1 MRLLTR
7 NPIEARLP
15 YAEIARSGAGFRF
28 HAGVTSRR
36 KDTQAQEDH
45 NVFGD
50 RLGSPSSGARPW
62 LVRAPCISAAPISAM
77 IPIRISAFRSCAISA
92 AGLVETPTDGHRCI
106 LRKLCS
112 RLIFA
117 V

>member
-7 NPIEARLP
+7 NAIEARLP
-15 YAEIARSGAGFRF
+15 YAEIARSCAGFRL

-50 RLGSPSSGARPW
+50 RLRSPVAGHDPGSSGPPVFQRRLSRRWSRSEYPLSDPARYQRPVW
-62 LVRAPCISAAPISAM
+62 W
-77 IPIRISAFRSCAISA
+77 
-92 AGLVETPTDGHRCI
+92 
-106 LRKLCS
+106 
-112 RLIFA
+112 RLQL
-117 V
+117 

>member
-7 NPIEARLP
+7 NAIEARLP
-15 YAEIARSGAGFRF
+15 YAEIARSCAGFRF

-50 RLGSPSSGARPW
+50 RLRSPVAGHDPGSSGPLYFSGAYLGDDRSEYPLSDPARYQRPVW
-62 LVRAPCISAAPISAM
+62 WRLQLTVIAAYCESSVP
-77 IPIRISAFRSCAISA
+77 
-92 AGLVETPTDGHRCI
+92 V
-106 LRKLCS
+106 
-112 RLIFA
+112 
-117 V
+117 

>member
-7 NPIEARLP
+7 NAIEARLP
-15 YAEIARSGAGFRF
+15 YAEIARSCAGFRF

-50 RLGSPSSGARPW
+50 RLRSPVAGHDPGSSGPPVFQRRLSRRW
-62 LVRAPCISAAPISAM
+62 S
-77 IPIRISAFRSCAISA
+77 IRISAFRSCAISA
-92 AGLVETPTDGHRCI
+92 AGLVETPT
-106 LRKLCS
+106 
-112 RLIFA
+112 
-117 V
+117 